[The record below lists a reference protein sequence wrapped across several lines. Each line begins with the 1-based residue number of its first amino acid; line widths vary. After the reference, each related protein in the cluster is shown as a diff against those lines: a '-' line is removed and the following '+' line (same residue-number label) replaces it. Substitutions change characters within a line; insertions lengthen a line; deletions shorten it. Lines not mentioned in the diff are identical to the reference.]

1 MLADWFLVCLIKDVS
16 HWQWAVSSVGRALPR
31 HGRCHWFEPNTA
43 HHLLLSFKST
53 GSSTIPPP
61 TLSNF
66 ADTSPA
72 KRQSQWKFRLLNF
85 QFKTPLKYPS
95 FLRPVSSERQMPYKR
110 LMIIIGIV
118 LMLLL
123 MIFANTE
130 NHSQGTFGGTST
142 GLEKDLPNE
151 EKIPTQ

>member
-1 MLADWFLVCLIKDVS
+1 MVSEPKCSVLFFNLS
-16 HWQWAVSSVGRALPR
+16 HWTRAVSSVGRALPR
-31 HGRCHWFEPNTA
+31 HGRGHWFEPNTA
-43 HHLLLSFKST
+43 HHLLISFKST

-72 KRQSQWKFRLLNF
+72 KRQSQWQFRLLNF

-95 FLRPVSSERQMPYKR
+95 FLRPVSSERQMPFKR
-110 LMIIIGIV
+110 LIIIIGIV

-130 NHSQGTFGGTST
+130 SHSEGTFGGTST

-151 EKIPTQ
+151 EKIPTH